1 MKDVVFLR
9 KCFYRFFFPFPR
21 PKTKT
26 LEGGCKKNN
35 RVGVQKNNEGTP
47 VDVLLDATQHEHV
60 LLGFITTTCHYR
72 NRHHTTLSPFLH
84 HPLCFFVPLNV
95 PFPSPASVFY
105 LNSVQN

>member
-21 PKTKT
+21 PKTK

-35 RVGVQKNNEGTP
+35 RVGVQKNNKGTP

-60 LLGFITTTCHYR
+60 L
-72 NRHHTTLSPFLH
+72 
-84 HPLCFFVPLNV
+84 
-95 PFPSPASVFY
+95 
-105 LNSVQN
+105 